1 MIGEYSFKLL
11 TISRRQEPAHDVNT
25 TSLFLL
31 KFLNVISDTG
41 PGPLTLFAPDNAAFK
56 KLPKGALDALLKD
69 KYKLIG
75 MSHLKKIKIKE
86 LFGNLIFRSHDNA

>member
-1 MIGEYSFKLL
+1 MLIP
-11 TISRRQEPAHDVNT
+11 RR
-25 TSLFLL
+25 

-56 KLPKGALDALLKD
+56 KLPKEALDALLKD

-75 MSHLKKIKIKE
+75 MSHL
-86 LFGNLIFRSHDNA
+86 NN